1 LTTQGQSA
9 FLGSRSQLRP
19 AHAVAALL
27 QLANGRYVMQ
37 LRDSN
42 PDIFYPDHW
51 GCFGGAV
58 EPDEEPIDALV
69 RELGE
74 ELGIIVPRADARRF
88 TEFTFDFGFAGDG
101 IRLRTY
107 YEARLPQSDLSGMTL
122 GEGAD
127 FAAFEGDILLAMP
140 SVVPYDAFALW
151 MHHARGRLASG
162 DPRVAPIAAPPF
174 PREKH
179 G

>member
-1 LTTQGQSA
+1 MLASGARVSNLSNA
-9 FLGSRSQLRP
+9 FLGSRTTLRP

-27 QLANGRYVMQ
+27 QLSNGRYLMQ

-58 EPDEEPIDALV
+58 EAGEAPAVALV
-69 RELGE
+69 RELEE
-74 ELGIIVPRADARRF
+74 ELAVAVPAADVTRF
-88 TEFTFDFGFAGDG
+88 TEFSFDFGFAGDG

-107 YEARLPQSDLSGMTL
+107 YAVTLPRAGIDGLVL
-122 GEGAD
+122 GEGAGL
-127 FAAFEGDILLAMP
+127 AAFEAEKLLAMP
-140 SVVPYDAFALW
+140 RVVPYVAFALW
-151 MHHARGRLASG
+151 MHHARGR
-162 DPRVAPIAAPPF
+162 IAPPHQGA
-174 PREKH
+174 RQ